1 LLNGVLATQIPKGT
15 VLADIRDDPV
25 NFIESCGKTHRKC
38 YTLIMSN
45 SEKLSSILDLC
56 IAIDKTASEIY
67 ASLSE
72 YADSEALK
80 SFWNKMVDEGQSRL
94 EYWQR
99 LVSLPEFDELPDVF
113 NDPDSII
120 YELGQRAEQIRS
132 LQQQWEKNQTVGSA
146 FVIAYR
152 LESYKLHPAMRTLF
166 QYFRPM
172 VDGTVP
178 GEVKAL
184 DETNIDSLIEALH
197 KYGETTPELELV
209 GETLQR
215 LWDQNKLLSEHS
227 MVDTMTGL
235 LNRRGFF
242 AMARQI
248 THWSSRNRTPVTV
261 LLLEIDNFKS
271 INDLHGTL
279 KGDEVLKEI
288 ALTIQSTLRQ
298 SDLIARYGGDE
309 FIALLPNT
317 AKEGGESV
325 AEKLRSGIAKNRP
338 AGVPTTVSIGGA
350 EDIMKEDIEQEFPM
364 LIRYAE
370 GNLIVAKTNGKN
382 QVVF

>member
-1 LLNGVLATQIPKGT
+1 
-15 VLADIRDDPV
+15 
-25 NFIESCGKTHRKC
+25 
-38 YTLIMSN
+38 MSN

-172 VDGTVP
+172 VDGMVP

-197 KYGETTPELELV
+197 KYGEATPELELV

-288 ALTIQSTLRQ
+288 ASTIQSTLRQ